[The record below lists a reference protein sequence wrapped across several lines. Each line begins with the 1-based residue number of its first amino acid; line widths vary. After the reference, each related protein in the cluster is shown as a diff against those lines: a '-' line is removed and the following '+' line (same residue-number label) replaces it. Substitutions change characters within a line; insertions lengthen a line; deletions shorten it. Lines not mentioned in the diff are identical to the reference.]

1 MCSGCNRFG
10 SKSEKR
16 RIFRGFIK
24 SITIYMKI
32 LILLFLLCLLLTQ
45 YKVKDGFDNQDSLNK
60 AIKYVNDEMK
70 ETTDPERRQ
79 KLQNATNYIY
89 FIKTLFN

>member
-1 MCSGCNRFG
+1 
-10 SKSEKR
+10 
-16 RIFRGFIK
+16 
-24 SITIYMKI
+24 MKI

-45 YKVKDGFDNQDSLNK
+45 YKVKDGFDNQDSLDK
-60 AIKYVNDEMK
+60 AIKYVNDEIN

-79 KLQNATNYIY
+79 KLQNANNYIY

>member
-1 MCSGCNRFG
+1 
-10 SKSEKR
+10 
-16 RIFRGFIK
+16 
-24 SITIYMKI
+24 MKI